1 MSRRQKILVIGGL
14 AVLAMLYIGAL
25 ANPSGSGSGDPDN
38 DRPGIIRLLGRWFG
52 GSDAVDP
59 ADLTADCL
67 DQTPNPSATPAPPAP
82 TPSPTASATPAP
94 AGGRRLLVRG
104 TCAVHVPAS
113 ETRVRNVQLKA
124 TDAVTVSARAPQG
137 EDVVKDEIGAGAD
150 PVDRGGRQGRR
161 HHARLSR
168 RKDLRRHDGEGVSS
182 WASYAYRSSSS
193 PSWRPVWS
201 SWWNW
206 DPRC

>member
-25 ANPSGSGSGDPDN
+25 ANPSGSGSGDPDS

-67 DQTPNPSATPAPPAP
+67 DQSPTPTPTPTPTPAPTAGP
-82 TPSPTASATPAP
+82 TPTPTATATPAP

-104 TCAVHVPAS
+104 SCAVHVPAS

-124 TDAVTVSARAPQG
+124 TDAVTVAARAPQG
-137 EDVVKDEIGAGAD
+137 EDVVKDEIGAGATLSVA
-150 PVDRGGRQGRR
+150 VDAQGGDITLGCPGG
-161 HHARLSR
+161 
-168 RKDLRRHDGEGVSS
+168 KTCVVTMVKE
-182 WASYAYRSSSS
+182 
-193 PSWRPVWS
+193 
-201 SWWNW
+201 
-206 DPRC
+206 